1 MSDVT
6 LRDATEGDAAAIQ
19 RVARKSW
26 HEAYDEIVGVGT
38 VQSTVD
44 SWFDPDR
51 LVRDDILPDDRPL
64 FVATISDDVV
74 GFIEGVPDDGDEE
87 RYHVYRIYVHP
98 DHYGR
103 EIGTRLLE
111 RTALDRGARSLELTV
126 FATNERARGFYESFG
141 FEQYDAAFDDRF
153 EVERIRYERT
163 ID

>member
-19 RVARKSW
+19 RVARQSW
-26 HEAYDEIVGVGT
+26 HEAYDEIMGAET

-74 GFIEGVPDDGDEE
+74 GGSSKGFRTTATRNDITSTGSTSIRPTT
-87 RYHVYRIYVHP
+87 
-98 DHYGR
+98 GR
-103 EIGTRLLE
+103 ESE
-111 RTALDRGARSLELTV
+111 RDCSNDSNGQQSTVGHARW
-126 FATNERARGFYESFG
+126 N
-141 FEQYDAAFDDRF
+141 
-153 EVERIRYERT
+153 
-163 ID
+163 